1 MIKVHLSRVMGERKV
16 NIAEV
21 SRKTGLHRNGISRL
35 YYEETDGIKFDTLE
49 KLCKALECEITDL
62 IEIIEDDSKES

>member
-21 SRKTGLHRNGISRL
+21 SRLTGLHRNGISRL

-49 KLCKALECEITDL
+49 KLCKALDCEITDL
-62 IEIIEDDSKES
+62 LEIIEVEDTDS

>member
-1 MIKVHLSRVMGERKV
+1 MIKVHLSRVMGERKL

-21 SRKTGLHRNGISRL
+21 SRKTGLHRNGITKL

-49 KLCKALECEITDL
+49 KLCKALDCEITDL
-62 IEIIEDDSKES
+62 LEIIEVEDTDS